1 VRTISIYT
9 TTGGPVA
16 SVCHSTNMQSVV
28 IVALS
33 SPGLEATEKE
43 RNRMIVKRGAE
54 SAVS

>member
-1 VRTISIYT
+1 M
-9 TTGGPVA
+9 A